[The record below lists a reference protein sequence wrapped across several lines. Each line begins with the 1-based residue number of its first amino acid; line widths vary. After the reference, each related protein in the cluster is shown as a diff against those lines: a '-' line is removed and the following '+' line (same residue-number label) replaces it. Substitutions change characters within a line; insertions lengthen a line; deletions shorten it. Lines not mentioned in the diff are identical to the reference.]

1 MRILAIGLGGAGCKI
16 VDRLYATD
24 RRSSKVAC
32 VQALAVD
39 VDETSLAQLKGLPE
53 KSRISFSSI
62 ETGMPDKFGNNE
74 QTATIDI
81 GEIVSKVQNFESGEN
96 DAIFVC
102 CGLGGSMSDVLPN
115 LITGL
120 RSTVVEPIF
129 GLVTLPCLAEGARKS
144 SKAADDI
151 DALQPLLDGIIL
163 FDNETWYKKIKAEK
177 AHLLKKEGGFA
188 EKIGLKKDEEPVSP
202 VLATYILL
210 NDAIVRRI
218 SLILRAGE
226 FRADGGIDLAE
237 VVLDSGE
244 VINTMKGM
252 GFITI
257 GYAVERLTSDPLSFL
272 SRFKPAG
279 ISSEEQK
286 KKAARIVELA
296 KQAIYHEVSIPCDMT
311 SAHKALVLVA
321 GPSHELSMKGFMTVR
336 KWIDRSIAGLE
347 TRSGDYPVMN
357 TKNVAIIVMLSGMEN
372 IPRITELKE
381 IQAQYKSRQ
390 QGGLLSSDKF
400 AEDLRHETQIETRTI
415 NFSTPLVRETDKDE
429 MIIISSKPRTED
441 TTQIRKTRIP
451 DQVRQTPIVYE
462 NSREPI
468 DYGSFS
474 DDDDSKTH
482 EVERVAGI
490 MHPALKPETTATKS
504 FPYTSIYDRPILKT
518 ENVHP
523 VQSQEISVS
532 RNQPVKNLQVSLPDA
547 PSQTKRIVTA
557 HENHRQ
563 TEPKTPGTGRK
574 LPQAEVKRTNDIER
588 QRIERE
594 LQRQRMLVISGNR
607 QKISSTIARSRVES
621 PITPDSHHKT
631 PAMQKTNE
639 DSGTVPERS
648 STAESEKKVVI
659 VARKKKDTEHAAEFR
674 EMNVTDTRDSD
685 RNTKTFAPDALQS
698 EDSGAHSGDI
708 SIRKPIKKANDD
720 IFGGKGVRISA
731 VPDPRDS
738 SIILT
743 HLKPKT
749 GTGKKPQHEI
759 SPDEDAIKFKGS
771 QKKSER
777 KLTKRDQPED

>member
-1 MRILAIGLGGAGCKI
+1 MRILAIGLGGAGCRI

-39 VDETSLAQLKGLPE
+39 VDEPGLKQLKGLTE
-53 KSRISFSSI
+53 KAKISFSALD
-62 ETGMPDKFGNNE
+62 TGIPDRYGSNE
-74 QTATIDI
+74 ATATIDI
-81 GEIVSKVQNFESGEN
+81 GEIVSKVQNFEAGEN

-102 CGLGGSMSDVLPN
+102 CGLGGSMADVLPHVVA
-115 LITGL
+115 GL

-163 FDNETWYKKIKAEK
+163 FDNETWYKKIRAEK
-177 AHLLKKEGGFA
+177 AHLLKKEKGFA
-188 EKIGLKKDEEPVSP
+188 DKIGLKKEEEPVSP
-202 VLATYILL
+202 ILATYTLL

-279 ISSEEQK
+279 LTNEEQK
-286 KKAARIVELA
+286 KKASRIVELA

-357 TKNVAIIVMLSGMEN
+357 TRNVAIIVMLSGMEN

-381 IQAQYKSRQ
+381 IQAQFKSRQ
-390 QGGLLSSDKF
+390 QSGGLMSADRF
-400 AEDLRHETQIETRTI
+400 ANDIRSGSLTETGTI
-415 NFSTPLVRETDKDE
+415 NFSTPIVRETSKDE
-429 MIIISSKPRTED
+429 MIVLPGKPLTEDATPVRETRISDPVRQAPIRYEDVDEPIDTSFQSDED
-441 TTQIRKTRIP
+441 TTIP
-451 DQVRQTPIVYE
+451 EDRGETNIPHPTYKPE
-462 NSREPI
+462 ADASK
-468 DYGSFS
+468 SFS
-474 DDDDSKTH
+474 
-482 EVERVAGI
+482 
-490 MHPALKPETTATKS
+490 
-504 FPYTSIYDRPILKT
+504 YTSIHDRPILKT
-518 ENVHP
+518 EGIHP
-523 VQSQEISVS
+523 VQSQEISAIRNAPAKTLPGASAASPS
-532 RNQPVKNLQVSLPDA
+532 RRIITTKKNPHQP
-547 PSQTKRIVTA
+547 
-557 HENHRQ
+557 
-563 TEPKTPGTGRK
+563 EPGKPESSRK
-574 LPQAEVKRTNDIER
+574 LPQAEVRRTNDVER

-607 QKISSTIARSRVES
+607 QKITSTIAKTKVEPPGTSEIPQEKSTLQRTQVVSR
-621 PITPDSHHKT
+621 P
-631 PAMQKTNE
+631 
-639 DSGTVPERS
+639 VPEKS
-648 STAESEKKVVI
+648 SSAVQEKKVVI
-659 VARKKKDTEHAAEFR
+659 VARKKSEAKLITAFPETND
-674 EMNVTDTRDSD
+674 TDTGNYAHDYDAFVPADSPP
-685 RNTKTFAPDALQS
+685 A
-698 EDSGAHSGDI
+698 DSGTQPVNI
-708 SIRKPIKKANDD
+708 NIREPIRKANDD
-720 IFGGKGVRISA
+720 IFGGRGVRKPA

-743 HLKPKT
+743 HLKPKV
-749 GTGKKPQHEI
+749 GSGKNTHHNT
-759 SPDEDAIKFKGS
+759 SPDEHAGEIKGL
-771 QKKSER
+771 QKKPER
-777 KLTKRDQPED
+777 KITKRDQSEN